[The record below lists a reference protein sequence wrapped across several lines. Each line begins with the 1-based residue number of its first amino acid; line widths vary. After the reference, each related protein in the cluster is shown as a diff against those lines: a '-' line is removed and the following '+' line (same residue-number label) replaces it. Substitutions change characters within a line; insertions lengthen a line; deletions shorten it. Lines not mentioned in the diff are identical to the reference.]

1 MENKNEYY
9 ILSDNSLLSK
19 KKVDEAFEIVN
30 SFRGGAMKTYLSD
43 SEVFANGDCDF
54 VGAVKLF
61 KDKYDTGLIDA
72 VEAIRWLRGTN

>member
-9 ILSDNSLLSK
+9 VLSDNSILSK
-19 KKVDEAFEIVN
+19 QKVDEAFEIVN
-30 SFRGGAMKTYLSD
+30 SFRGGAIKTYLSD
-43 SEVFANGDCDF
+43 SEVFANGDF

-61 KDKYDTGLIDA
+61 KDKYDTRLIDA

>member
-9 ILSDNSLLSK
+9 VLSDNSLLSK
-19 KKVDEAFEIVN
+19 QKVDEAFEIVN
-30 SFRGGAMKTYLSD
+30 SLRGGAIKIYMLD
-43 SEVFANGDCDF
+43 SEVFAYGDF

-72 VEAIRWLRGTN
+72 VEAIRWLRDTN